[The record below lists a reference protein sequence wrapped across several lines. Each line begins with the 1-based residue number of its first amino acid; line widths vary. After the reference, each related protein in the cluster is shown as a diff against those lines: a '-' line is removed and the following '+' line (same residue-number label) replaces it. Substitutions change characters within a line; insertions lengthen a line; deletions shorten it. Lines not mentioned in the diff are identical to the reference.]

1 MRSRLPPLAALR
13 VFDAAA
19 RHQNFSRAAK
29 ELHLTHGAVS
39 HQMKALEQDLGI
51 ALFRRRTRGVTLT
64 QEGEML
70 AATMRD
76 ALDRITRGIDAIRAV
91 QPRAL
96 TISVLP
102 AFATHWLIPRLADF
116 NERHPD
122 IGINIRASQELADF
136 ARDDVDVA
144 VRYGSGEWSGL
155 HAVKLMDEQI
165 FPVCSPS
172 FAGGR
177 LPCTLFA
184 LQEATLLHSPTQPW
198 DEWFIAQGLPP
209 PAARR
214 GMEFSESGLL
224 LRAAID
230 GLGIALARSI
240 LVQPELDT
248 GRLVR
253 PVPHA
258 VPARFGYYVV
268 YPPDRES
275 SERLLVFRDWLLSQA
290 AASCITRPSR

>member
-1 MRSRLPPLAALR
+1 MRRRLPPLAALR

-19 RHQNFSRAAK
+19 RHQNFSRAAA

-39 HQMKALEQDLGI
+39 HQIKALEQDLGI
-51 ALFRRRTRGVTLT
+51 ALFTRRTRGVQLT

-70 AATMRD
+70 AAAMRD
-76 ALDRITRGIDAIRAV
+76 ALDRITRGIDAMRAA
-91 QPRAL
+91 QPGAL

-122 IGINIRASQELADF
+122 IGINIRANQELADF
-136 ARDDVDVA
+136 SRDDVDIA
-144 VRYGSGEWSGL
+144 VRYGPGEWSGL

-165 FPVCSPS
+165 FPVCSPD

-177 LPCTLFA
+177 LPCNLSA
-184 LQEATLLHSPTQPW
+184 LQQATLLHSPTQPW
-198 DEWFIAQGLPP
+198 DEWFIAQGLPA
-209 PAARR
+209 PAMRR
-214 GMEFSESGLL
+214 GMAFSESGLL

-230 GLGIALARSI
+230 GLGVALARSI
-240 LVQPELDT
+240 LVQPELDA

-253 PVPHA
+253 PVPHT
-258 VPARFGYYVV
+258 VPSRFGYHVV
-268 YPPDRES
+268 YPLNREPS
-275 SERLLVFRDWLLSQA
+275 QRLLVFRDWLLSQA
-290 AASCITRPSR
+290 AASCITQPSR